1 MQQRILREGA
11 RHCKPV
17 IVATQIVGSMIE
29 NHRPTRAEVSDVVN
43 AVMDCADAIMLS
55 GETAVGKHAVA
66 AVGVMVETAL
76 KSEAYLAETRS
87 IDSWSRF
94 FKGEPT
100 INAGI
105 TYSANRMVELLN
117 AKARWWCLRS
127 VLALLKWLPV
137 RSRWCRCLSLY
148 PACIGRDY

>member
-17 IVATQIVGSMIE
+17 IVATQMLKSMIE

-43 AVMDCADAIMLS
+43 AVMNCADAIMLS
-55 GETAVGKHAVA
+55 GETAVGKHAVVA
-66 AVGVMVETAL
+66 IGVMVETAL

-87 IDSWSRF
+87 INSWSRF
-94 FKGEPT
+94 FENEST

-117 AKARWWCLRS
+117 AKARWWCL
-127 VLALLKWLPV
+127 
-137 RSRWCRCLSLY
+137 
-148 PACIGRDY
+148 

>member
-1 MQQRILREGA
+1 
-11 RHCKPV
+11 
-17 IVATQIVGSMIE
+17 MIE

-87 IDSWSRF
+87 INSWSRF
-94 FKGEPT
+94 FENEST

-117 AKARWWCLRS
+117 AKARWWCL
-127 VLALLKWLPV
+127 
-137 RSRWCRCLSLY
+137 
-148 PACIGRDY
+148 

>member
-1 MQQRILREGA
+1 VQQRILREGA

-87 IDSWSRF
+87 INSWSRYF
-94 FKGEPT
+94 LE
-100 INAGI
+100 
-105 TYSANRMVELLN
+105 
-117 AKARWWCLRS
+117 
-127 VLALLKWLPV
+127 
-137 RSRWCRCLSLY
+137 
-148 PACIGRDY
+148 